1 MLNTSKQ
8 HASCLFG
15 HYDLFCFLLLLH
27 SLIPCTVVASV
38 LDKDHSKLGASVSLV
53 VCSPLEELDESSDP
67 EASTPDES
75 SPVEEIKKKPVI
87 LHIDR
92 LIAKFLL
99 QKRDSL
105 DALSK
110 EMLMTVAVNSDRGIV
125 ELHPNELSPDDYS
138 GREEHFKNLLS
149 DKLCKVDIDV
159 PHETA
164 NNIYPMVMQHCSAQN
179 MVCDFADNHVSVA
192 GFSSFVLDL
201 QKTVQDF
208 CRRTLQTTYRC
219 TLTDEEFRFFTGCR
233 AQEVRDRNRGV
244 KVVLNE
250 KDRSLSFSGSIHDVD
265 QLKTSMP
272 TILAHSKI
280 PVILPNLVVLFL
292 QKGKGFSIM
301 ETQIG
306 RANVV
311 PYFSPDSFGDQL
323 SLSLLCCQDDVQYAE
338 TAAMKITAE
347 VSEKELEF
355 PPFFFSDVADSQ
367 RFSEFKRQTN
377 KTYAYLSEVKREKFK
392 LVCRNEIFTKLA
404 QQFEKFV
411 AEECSIKEKI
421 VLKRGVWR
429 LFNSVMEKKWGSV
442 KEEMRNNEVNILS
455 SSKPSAQ
462 KPFISIKGER
472 GKVAKMKAK
481 ILELQASV
489 KEHEMNISRPGLVR
503 YFFQDPNGQVGLK
516 GLESEAKVCI
526 ELEVKKEEIEVSNA
540 SHPASGASY
549 KRICSTTIKGRP
561 VSVNVFVGDITTF
574 TRAEVIVNAAN
585 EDLLHGGGI
594 AGAVLDRGGSVITK
608 DSNDYVRKYG
618 RVAIGSAVIFPRV
631 GNLPPPYK
639 AIVHAVGPRWNSFE
653 SNDRE
658 IAQLRKAVKTSLK
671 VSRDYSSIAIPAIS
685 GGIFGFPPDL
695 AASTLVRGV
704 VEFFEGDLNCNL
716 NDINFVIFQDNV
728 SVFMKAIKDHFES
741 VHTFDDAPP
750 HASSTP
756 VKPLSSSLDMSQRTT
771 RRRGSSRPNMS
782 LTSIESCP
790 VKNPAKSTSASSTS
804 LQCIKITKGD
814 ILQYQVCQYIEPLNI
829 IIIIIILFSVK
840 CL

>member
-1 MLNTSKQ
+1 M
-8 HASCLFG
+8 
-15 HYDLFCFLLLLH
+15 
-27 SLIPCTVVASV
+27 
-38 LDKDHSKLGASVSLV
+38 
-53 VCSPLEELDESSDP
+53 VCSPLEELDESNDP
-67 EASTPDES
+67 EASTPDEPN
-75 SPVEEIKKKPVI
+75 PVKEIKQEPVT
-87 LHIDR
+87 LPVDR

-99 QKRDSL
+99 QKPDFL

-110 EMLMTVAVNSDRGIV
+110 EMLMTIAVDNDRGIV
-125 ELHPNELSPDDYS
+125 ELQPNELSPDDYS
-138 GREEHFKNLLS
+138 GSEEQFKHLLS
-149 DKLCKVDIDV
+149 DKFCKIDIDV
-159 PHETA
+159 PHEAA
-164 NNIYPMVMQHCSAQN
+164 NSIYPMVMQQCSAQH

-192 GFSSFVLDL
+192 GLSSFVLDI

-208 CRRTLQTTYRC
+208 CRRTLQTSDEC
-219 TLTDEEFRFFTGCR
+219 TLTEEEFRFFTGCR
-233 AQEVRDRNRGV
+233 AQEVKDRHPGV
-244 KVVLNE
+244 KVVPNE

-272 TILAHSKI
+272 TILAHLKI
-280 PVILPNLVVLFL
+280 PVNLPNLVVLFL

-311 PYFSPDSFGDQL
+311 PYFSPDSFSGQL

-338 TAAMKITAE
+338 TAAMKIEAE

-355 PPFFFSDVADSQ
+355 PQFFFSDVADSQ
-367 RFSEFKRQTN
+367 RFSDFQQQTS
-377 KTYAYLSEVKREKFK
+377 KTYAYLSKVERGKFK
-392 LVCRNEIFTKLA
+392 LVCQSEVLTELA
-404 QQFEKFV
+404 QHFEKFV
-411 AEECSIKEKI
+411 AEECSITEKI

-442 KEEMRNNEVNILS
+442 KEEMRNNEVDILS
-455 SSKPSAQ
+455 SSKPSTQ
-462 KPFISIKGER
+462 IPFISIKGER

-489 KEHEMNISRPGLVR
+489 KEHEMNVSRPGLVR

-516 GLESEAKVCI
+516 GLESEAEVCI
-526 ELEVKKEEIEVSNA
+526 ELEVKKDEIEMSDV
-540 SHPASGASY
+540 SHPASGSSY

-585 EDLLHGGGI
+585 QNLLHGGGV
-594 AGAVLDRGGSVITK
+594 AGAVLDRGGSVIAK
-608 DSNDYVRKYG
+608 DSNDHVRKYG
-618 RVAIGSAVIFPRV
+618 RVAVGSAVLFPRV

-639 AIVHAVGPRWNSFE
+639 AIVHAVGPRWNSFG

-658 IAQLRKAVKTSLK
+658 IAQLKKAVKTSLK

-685 GGIFGFPPDL
+685 GGIFGFPPDV
-695 AASTLVRGV
+695 AANTLVRGV
-704 VEFFEGDLNCNL
+704 VEFFEARDLKCNL

-741 VHTFDDAPP
+741 VHSFDDPP
-750 HASSTP
+750 PPASSTP
-756 VKPLSSSLDMSQRTT
+756 VKPLSSSLDMSRQTT

-782 LTSIESCP
+782 LASIESFL
-790 VKNPAKSTSASSTS
+790 VKNPAKSTAASSTS
-804 LQCIKITKGD
+804 LQYIKITKGD
-814 ILQYQVCQYIEPLNI
+814 ILQHQVCMPISLIEPFELLYHNLLCDYLI
-829 IIIIIILFSVK
+829 
-840 CL
+840 